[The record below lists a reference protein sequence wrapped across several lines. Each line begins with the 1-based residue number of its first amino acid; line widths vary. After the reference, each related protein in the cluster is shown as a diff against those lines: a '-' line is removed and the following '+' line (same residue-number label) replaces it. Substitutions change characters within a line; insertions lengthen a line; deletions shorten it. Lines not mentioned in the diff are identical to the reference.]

1 MFGSLKQGSVCY
13 ILIKGEKTV
22 LKIGQ
27 VESVSNPTPKYPTFN
42 PSIPFGSQQETVI
55 DAKIKYGEEV
65 MEFQKIPT
73 NLEIF
78 SYPNAVLSDKKEAI
92 LSEVENM
99 IQTSQQIVSSV
110 DYHKSIIENC
120 DEILKQLN
128 PQFAK
133 DKQQEEKIGSL
144 ETEVKSLKG
153 DLFDIKNDLKSL
165 LSELNGS
172 NKQKTNSKT

>member
-1 MFGSLKQGSVCY
+1 
-13 ILIKGEKTV
+13 
-22 LKIGQ
+22 
-27 VESVSNPTPKYPTFN
+27 
-42 PSIPFGSQQETVI
+42 
-55 DAKIKYGEEV
+55 